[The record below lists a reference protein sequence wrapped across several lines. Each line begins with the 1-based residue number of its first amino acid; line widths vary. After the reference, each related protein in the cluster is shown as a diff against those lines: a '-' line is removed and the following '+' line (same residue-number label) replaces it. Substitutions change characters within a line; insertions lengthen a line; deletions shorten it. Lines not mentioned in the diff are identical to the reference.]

1 MKLRNLYM
9 LNTALGLVFA
19 LGLLLMTPLMLK
31 MFGMDNTNDAQTLAK
46 FLAAELTVSALITLF
61 ALDVTD
67 FKARRAINLAN
78 IAGAGLGC
86 VVALNATLS
95 GVMSGMGWLVVVIYA
110 VIALGFA
117 YFQFLGLD
125 E

>member
-1 MKLRNLYM
+1 MKLRNLYI
-9 LNTALGLVFA
+9 LNTALGLIFA
-19 LGLLLMTPLMLK
+19 LSLLLMTPLMLN

-46 FLAAELTVSALITLF
+46 FLAAELTVSALTTLF

-78 IAGAGLGC
+78 MFGDALGL
-86 VVALNATLS
+86 VVALNATLT
-95 GVMSGMGWLVVVIYA
+95 GVMGTLGWLAVAVYVVLGA
-110 VIALGFA
+110 GFA
-117 YFQFLGLD
+117 YFQFFSLR

>member
-46 FLAAELTVSALITLF
+46 FLAAELTVSALPM
-61 ALDVTD
+61 
-67 FKARRAINLAN
+67 R
-78 IAGAGLGC
+78 
-86 VVALNATLS
+86 
-95 GVMSGMGWLVVVIYA
+95 
-110 VIALGFA
+110 
-117 YFQFLGLD
+117 
-125 E
+125 

>member
-9 LNTALGLVFA
+9 LNTALGLIFA

-61 ALDVTD
+61 AMDVTD

-78 IAGAGLGC
+78 MFGAGLGT
-86 VVALNATLS
+86 VVALNATLT

-117 YFQFLGLD
+117 YFQFLGLGD
-125 E
+125 